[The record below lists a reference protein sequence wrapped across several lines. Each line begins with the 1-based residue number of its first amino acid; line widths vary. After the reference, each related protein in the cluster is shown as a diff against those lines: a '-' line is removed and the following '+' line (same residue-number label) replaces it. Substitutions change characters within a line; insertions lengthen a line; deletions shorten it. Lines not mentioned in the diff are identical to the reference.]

1 MKYFLNHARSY
12 ILRGVLAS
20 IPLVLSYF
28 VIKFLYVVVDQRLM
42 NLVDRLIGQRIP
54 GLGILLV
61 LIIFYLIGFFASNV
75 IGRKF
80 FALLEGIF
88 TRIPL
93 VKTTYQIGKQ
103 FSSTLALSEKQI
115 FKRVVFVDYFKTGTG
130 PVGFVTGTII
140 NHTTKETLLKVFIPT
155 VPNPTTGF
163 VLVLKESQV
172 FEPGWTIEQGIKA
185 VISGGII
192 GPEEM
197 GSAKET

>member
-1 MKYFLNHARSY
+1 MKTFLNHARSY

-28 VIKFLYVVVDQRLM
+28 VIRVLYVVVDQRVM
-42 NLVDRLIGQRIP
+42 NLVDQVIGHRVP

-61 LIIFYLIGFFASNV
+61 LSIFYLIGFFASNV

-80 FALLEGIF
+80 FALIEGIF
-88 TRIPL
+88 SRIPL

-103 FSSTLALSEKQI
+103 LSSTLALSEKQI
-115 FKRVVFVDYFKTGTG
+115 FKRVVFVDYFNTGSG
-130 PVGFVTGTII
+130 LIGFVTGTVVHKST
-140 NHTTKETLLKVFIPT
+140 NETLLKVFVPT

-197 GSAKET
+197 GNIKET